1 MPATTVKL
9 DSELLREISKIK
21 SPKQTLAAFVRE
33 SLQRDIER
41 RKLRAAAETY
51 CQLLEENEEERRELE
66 EWEAAHLAAHPKRLR
81 R

>member
-9 DSELLREISKIK
+9 DSELLREIAKIK

-33 SLQRDIER
+33 SLQRDIDR

-51 CQLLEENEEERRELE
+51 RQLLTENEKERREME
-66 EWEAAHLAAHPKRLR
+66 EWEASHLAVAPSRAR
-81 R
+81 

>member
-9 DSELLREISKIK
+9 DSELLREIAKIK
-21 SPKQTLAAFVRE
+21 SPRQTLAAFVRE

-41 RKLRAAAETY
+41 RKLRTAAEAY
-51 CQLLEENEEERRELE
+51 RQLLAENEEERRDLE
-66 EWEAAHLAAHPKRLR
+66 QWEASHLAAAPARAR